1 MENYKKILLPVDGS
15 ENSKLAKKH
24 AINIAKLMDAEILLA
39 YVTGPIP
46 GIVTGKAKEEA
57 IKAQKE
63 EADLLLSP
71 YRDYLQANE
80 VTFTEAVA
88 HGYKPGDEICRI
100 AEREG
105 CDLIIMGS
113 RGLNDFK
120 GMVLGSVTHRVLS
133 HCHHIPVFVV
143 R

>member
-1 MENYKKILLPVDGS
+1 MEYKKILLPVDGS

-24 AINIAKLMDAEILLA
+24 AVNVAKIMGSEVLLVYIA
-39 YVTGPIP
+39 GPVP
-46 GIVTGKAKEEA
+46 GIVQGKAKEEA
-57 IKAQKE
+57 DKAQKE

-71 YRDYLQANE
+71 YRDYLQANGIDFSE
-80 VTFTEAVA
+80 VVG

-100 AEREG
+100 AKRQG

-113 RGLNDFK
+113 RGLNDFQ
-120 GMVLGSVTHRVLS
+120 GMVMGSVTHRVLS
-133 HCHHIPVFVV
+133 HCHDIPVLVV